1 MVHVFCSPGMHM
13 RRRMLLGL
21 VLLAAF
27 SLPAAA
33 RVELSGGRSQTTQRQ
48 WTNVFFAEWI
58 GAPRPVW
65 KLRWA
70 PDVGLGRF
78 NARPDLPGRHQV
90 QIWRKL
96 ANQRRYA
103 AVVTVVVCK
112 SNSPRVRSL
121 HV

>member
-1 MVHVFCSPGMHM
+1 MMVHVFCSPGMHM

-27 SLPAAA
+27 SLLAAA

-90 QIWRKL
+90 QI
-96 ANQRRYA
+96 
-103 AVVTVVVCK
+103 
-112 SNSPRVRSL
+112 
-121 HV
+121 